1 MGVIAHPLKLEIM
14 KYQTADYIRS
24 MVYAMSIEANDE
36 DLGCSCIERPD
47 YSGEWECH
55 LYSKSEFWATQN
67 HFVMLAINIC
77 MLVPSLTYYQGRC
90 DIGRLKGEKVVESVV
105 IW

>member
-1 MGVIAHPLKLEIM
+1 M
-14 KYQTADYIRS
+14 KYQTANYIRS
-24 MVYAMSIEANDE
+24 MVYAMSIEAKDD
-36 DLGCSCIERPD
+36 DLGCSCIVRSD
-47 YSGEWECH
+47 NSDEWECH
-55 LYSKSEFWATQN
+55 LYSKSQFWATQN

>member
-1 MGVIAHPLKLEIM
+1 MGVIAHPLIEFVMTYKS
-14 KYQTADYIRS
+14 AVFIRS
-24 MVYAMSIEANDE
+24 FVYAISIEAKND
-36 DLGCSCIERPD
+36 DLGCSCVERPD
-47 YSGEWECH
+47 CSGEWECH
-55 LYSKSEFWATQN
+55 LYSKLEFWATQN

-90 DIGRLKGEKVVESVV
+90 DIGRLKGEKVVDSVV